1 MTTKERIVEE
11 ALTLFSIKGYKGT
24 SVKNIADAVGIKD
37 ASLYNHFKSKQE
49 IFQAIDVNG
58 DGQIDIED
66 IQNLSLDIGIPQKYN
81 AQQEEIEAFSKQID
95 LGYFKLLA
103 KKTLTYFLTDP
114 YISKFWRIT
123 HMERYQ
129 NEEVYEMFKSIFMDR
144 ALDYQTKMF
153 EQLINN
159 NVFQSK
165 DARAMAINFYAPI
178 YMLISIYSNRT
189 DKVNEAL
196 DMLEKQIEEFYRLYC
211 MRK

>member
-49 IFQAIDVNG
+49 IFQAIVGLVNE
-58 DGQIDIED
+58 Q